1 MLKWHR
7 FCSTS
12 LNSNWSFYPTIFFFS
27 RKWGTWKFV
36 GLPISWCKV
45 KELVAKLAAFQS
57 VGQIGLYCWHY
68 PLALLLFS
76 SLSLSLLILILFLM
90 CNFRWFPTFTLC
102 WCFTY
107 PPAALFSGV
116 VFRTR
121 MRKGRVSC
129 YILQLFI
136 KDPWLK
142 VEVCQDRVSFV
153 RWQRIHWN

>member
-1 MLKWHR
+1 MRDLKICWTAHLMMQGKR
-7 FCSTS
+7 VGCKVGCFSECGTNWTLLLAQPSGSS
-12 LNSNWSFYPTIFFFS
+12 LLLLFFFS
-27 RKWGTWKFV
+27 PSSFHSSF
-36 GLPISWCKV
+36 LFF
-45 KELVAKLAAFQS
+45 LFQS
-57 VGQIGLYCWHY
+57 RFFKQS
-68 PLALLLFS
+68 FF
-76 SLSLSLLILILFLM
+76 LSG
-90 CNFRWFPTFTLC
+90 FPTYTSC
-102 WCFTY
+102 CCFTY

-153 RWQRIHWN
+153 R